1 MCIKYWVYALYFIG
15 SLSIWGSIFLYLSSV
30 GVRCSDSISN
40 IRLKHYLFNFIK
52 KKFIWR
58 APCERKAFK
67 RTSASLWYPKR
78 WMCGKIMDYVLAQ
91 LASSLWLN
99 WIMFKHQCHE
109 FSSPTKSF
117 KNTPHLLRSKAC
129 SRDRQCNLRWCCRPP
144 IDFNN
149 KDILFLYVIRGLF

>member
-1 MCIKYWVYALYFIG
+1 MYQVLGICIIFHWFFVHMGINIFISIKCRSLMFGFNIKYSIKTIALQFY
-15 SLSIWGSIFLYLSSV
+15 
-30 GVRCSDSISN
+30 
-40 IRLKHYLFNFIK
+40 K

-58 APCERKAFK
+58 APCEREPFK
-67 RTSASLWYPKR
+67 RTCTSLWYPKR
-78 WMCGKIMDYVLAQ
+78 WMCGKIMDYILAQ